1 MRTRMYNACIQSD
14 LAYPHTSVLNEIV
27 AKVRELDKGGS
38 SSIVYSRIIAD
49 LFQQKLLQKAR
60 ELDI

>member
-1 MRTRMYNACIQSD
+1 MHIQSD
-14 LAYPHTSVLNEIV
+14 PTYPHTSVLDEMENE
-27 AKVRELDKGGS
+27 VRELNKRGR

-49 LFQQKLLQKAR
+49 LFQQHLLQKVR